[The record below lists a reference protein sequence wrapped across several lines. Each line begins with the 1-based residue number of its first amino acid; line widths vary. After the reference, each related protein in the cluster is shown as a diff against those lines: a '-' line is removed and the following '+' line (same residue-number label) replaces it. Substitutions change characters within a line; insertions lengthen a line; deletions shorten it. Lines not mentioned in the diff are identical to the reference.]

1 MPPEILAIVT
11 ARNEGERIGATLD
24 GLALAFP
31 GVSVWV
37 ADDGSTDDTA
47 AIAAAAGARVVR
59 GGRPVGKGGAATAA
73 ARDAL
78 GHVRAARAGPEGG
91 AATEA
96 GGESL
101 GDARAARA
109 GREGGAATEAARE
122 SLGDARAAP
131 AGRDGSLIFVFCD
144 GDLGESARSLDLLA
158 AAIGDGRADM
168 AVAIFARRLGGGIG
182 LAVGL
187 ARRSIRRRC
196 GLEMTAPLS
205 GQRALS
211 EAALAD
217 MLPFAPGFGMETG
230 MTIDAVRAGRRV
242 VEIELDLSHR
252 ATGRTLSGFV
262 HRARQ
267 LRDIMRAQAA
277 RA

>member
-59 GGRPVGKGGAATAA
+59 GERPVGKGGAATAA

-78 GHVRAARAGPEGG
+78 AMRRARRAARGRGDGG
-91 AATEA
+91 RGSPSAM
-96 GGESL
+96 
-101 GDARAARA
+101 RVRRA
-109 GREGGAATEAARE
+109 GRDSFVASATAIWASRHARSTCSQQRSATAAPTWPSRSSPDGSGEGSVSPSGSPAARSAGAAA
-122 SLGDARAAP
+122 
-131 AGRDGSLIFVFCD
+131 
-144 GDLGESARSLDLLA
+144 
-158 AAIGDGRADM
+158 
-168 AVAIFARRLGGGIG
+168 
-182 LAVGL
+182 
-187 ARRSIRRRC
+187 
-196 GLEMTAPLS
+196 LEMTAPIS

-252 ATGRTLSGFV
+252 ATGRTLGGFV
-262 HRARQ
+262 HRGRQ
-267 LRDIMRAQAA
+267 LLDIMRAQAA